1 LAGNKENGKGGWYV
15 MDQIKNLFSTPFGA
29 VMVFLAFI
37 GGGLYVIKKF
47 G

>member
-1 LAGNKENGKGGWYV
+1 MEQLKSFLA
-15 MDQIKNLFSTPFGA
+15 TPLGA
-29 VMVFLAFI
+29 VFVFLAFM